1 MLTQIHFSVQQLFL
15 PHDIHIRMACLIAEV
30 SSKHVPEVVGSSGI
44 SESVRNVSNL
54 VKGQT
59 TRQQFTTWCWNMIA
73 LLRLHCMDQS
83 TESIIQTLH
92 NPSDIMKHIPELQQ
106 IQAIHQGVSDSRPI
120 ALYLSLLCSVWGHS
134 VPQICHKGFMQMQ
147 SLLSDYRHSTVIRCI
162 QLVVP
167 LFLEC
172 PESLSNCDK
181 YVNFTNV
188 ITIYILMTESFAD
201 FKRFCHIY
209 WLQIRL
215 I

>member
-1 MLTQIHFSVQQLFL
+1 MLMQIHFSAQQLFL
-15 PHDIHIRMACLIAEV
+15 PHDIHIRMACLMAEV

-181 YVNFTNV
+181 YVNQ
-188 ITIYILMTESFAD
+188 
-201 FKRFCHIY
+201 R
-209 WLQIRL
+209 
-215 I
+215 